1 MESWHT
7 GFNSQNDKEK
17 RVSFQVSPH
26 FSLIINTKKGG
37 MEIKNMTT
45 FLFYKIKGTKL
56 GKVKCTRYPDKREFI
71 DES

>member
-37 MEIKNMTT
+37 MEIKNHDH
-45 FLFYKIKGTKL
+45 LFIL
-56 GKVKCTRYPDKREFI
+56 
-71 DES
+71 